1 MDPLIPLDKIM
12 VDDMGKSV
20 ERACINGD
28 VVHDSGALT
37 VSDVNQLIS
46 DLANQ
51 MHGNVT
57 EFRCAVDMI
66 GLLRHHLL
74 SANLPEGEPGPFAP
88 IIPVVEDDSVPPGW
102 VKLVRY
108 SADPQ
113 YMILRPEEPEVTDDG
128 PR

>member
-1 MDPLIPLDKIM
+1 MDPLVPLGKIM
-12 VDDMGKSV
+12 ADGMTQEI

-28 VVHDSGALT
+28 VAHDSGALT
-37 VSDVNQLIS
+37 VSDMNQMIS

-88 IIPVVEDDSVPPGW
+88 IIPVVEDDSVPPRW

-113 YMILRPEEPEVTDDG
+113 YLILRPDEPEADPDAD
-128 PR
+128 